1 METQLYRSEGPACMS
16 QGGMIIGGCPTAP
29 GKGAIQTSFNIS
41 QSAPYAELQVT
52 LQIVGSNN
60 QTIACMAVLL
70 EQDMPTV
77 NTAISYL
84 PLALAVLS
92 GGISLTATF
101 MRASVGSGF
110 LGAAAAY
117 GLPNDAISVHTPG
130 LFDIVFYTQFM
141 LMTGQLSVNY
151 PSFYSTFTAL
161 FHWSFLQFSDTL
173 MGKGPANASEVLLYG
188 GSGSVN
194 QIKSSEYTMGGNGTN
209 STQAAATEL
218 QKRWNVL
225 QVNSGSLPNHASLPD
240 IGTKQAA
247 SMILRSTYTTTPI
260 PSSTVHWIK
269 RQVPSVSGSVT
280 TAVATST
287 STSSS
292 SSHSNSPIPSSPVS
306 PSPFPSPSPTAS
318 DSEESPTSR
327 RTKTSH
333 SDVKPTSSSTRTESS
348 IRLTT
353 STTTA
358 SLIIP
363 TIRDPFDNRS
373 ANSVHYNISRFGI
386 ESYAAAIGA
395 FPSEL
400 FLGTLVNSAL
410 AAGLSLVISGVFLG
424 VAWIMAKENH
434 QRGKTLQ
441 HALNFVAGN
450 LVRVWLLVFTPLAL
464 SAMYQLTISTSAG
477 LTVASAAS
485 LIIISVS
492 MTIFFTWRILRASSE
507 LLLYDDQATLLKYGT
522 LYNTLAQE
530 GTLFFLVTL
539 LVRFL
544 WGLAIAMLSSFEVAQ
559 VAVLIAIELGYVLI
573 IGFKWPYAE
582 SGDNKFHLF
591 LGIIRVVITGC
602 LIAYIHSMNVPSDHR
617 QLVAYIQMSLHLAVF
632 IVIFALILWNFIQV
646 CMFWKLRHS
655 DAWKGPTKTYS
666 FEDPAEQVE
675 QGWGLPGRPNSRGA
689 GGHMRG
695 IATHRHD
702 GEDEDGGEFVPAK
715 GRRFTVASYASLG
728 SSSQDGNRGS
738 IMQHAHH
745 APTAYN
751 QMLHHGSTDDDT
763 LRYGSP
769 AERYRQSRLSELQGS
784 RFSQSAVSDGGSAT
798 DDAIAERRPDSMKPL
813 VGPTI
818 ATIPS
823 STTSGSL
830 QTPSIDVD
838 GSIKSSFHGPSPLGT
853 RREHSPQKESYA
865 NFQRMKHQHSMPD
878 PRTRRMSDITR
889 DGPYLYD
896 PRKDEQDNTQS
907 TSPVV
912 ADLSRKS
919 LFAGLVASLGTAFR
933 FGRRSGNTSSGDG
946 SKPKAFEVMRPPR
959 RNYVP
964 EPSSGSMDE
973 TGSQAGGDQLRE
985 LHSLGISRF
994 FQESDRGYEA
1004 NRSLFVANPSAM
1016 ISRTGSLVST
1026 VSGAVPAAT
1035 TRLNRNG
1042 SGTAESIRTLNC
1054 TRSKGVGVGS
1064 GLSTSITGSA
1074 FGVGSGQ
1081 SITGD
1086 RTSIVAASGVVGND
1100 SSIYERGSA
1109 NSALDLELRRTPA
1122 AVTGGSSGGAGNQL
1136 YHSRHSA
1143 DSSNNIA
1150 DALTIDAPLLLQ
1162 GGGILRVSK
1171 GPEKSVQYWHK
1182 ESGQYVE
1189 SIAESLKDEKLKESK
1204 AEGESSEATS
1214 SLPPAI
1220 PPIQTLQQQS
1230 QQKKQQEISSPSVRS
1245 RSSIIGGAGTSSGPN
1260 SSVPTSSSPGSP
1272 TESQDS
1278 PTTANVAASAGR
1290 MHEILGRMFSDK
1302 SVRLHS
1308 DHEPD
1313 SDSILSED
1321 TTSTFSGNMSIM
1333 QQAQSHLGRD
1343 DVGTRFS
1350 EDTQSIERYD
1360 MLEPVP
1366 EDSDSEPEQDLE
1378 RTSQQSNIP
1387 LAGAAGTAE
1396 TASAQVKRASSS
1408 ISERRLSGPPL
1419 MRTFS
1424 GPLRSSVATTNIS
1437 GGLRSGLL
1445 KSRQNSLSNRPLAQT
1460 PLHSPSVQLGSSSG
1474 AGGIY
1479 PSPPSSSSL
1488 HPFGGTGAGDLNRQ
1502 SSLVSGTSSKLDY
1515 LDTAWSDTSN
1525 GSSALN
1531 RNPSTATAR
1540 TETSYVTAMSEYPS
1554 DEEGM

>member
-1 METQLYRSEGPACMS
+1 M
-16 QGGMIIGGCPTAP
+16 
-29 GKGAIQTSFNIS
+29 
-41 QSAPYAELQVT
+41 
-52 LQIVGSNN
+52 
-60 QTIACMAVLL
+60 
-70 EQDMPTV
+70 D
-77 NTAISYL
+77 
-84 PLALAVLS
+84 
-92 GGISLTATF
+92 
-101 MRASVGSGF
+101 
-110 LGAAAAY
+110 
-117 GLPNDAISVHTPG
+117 
-130 LFDIVFYTQFM
+130 
-141 LMTGQLSVNY
+141 
-151 PSFYSTFTAL
+151 
-161 FHWSFLQFSDTL
+161 
-173 MGKGPANASEVLLYG
+173 
-188 GSGSVN
+188 
-194 QIKSSEYTMGGNGTN
+194 GNGTN

-218 QKRWNVL
+218 QKRWK
-225 QVNSGSLPNHASLPD
+225 VNIYNA
-240 IGTKQAA
+240 
-247 SMILRSTYTTTPI
+247 TYTFI
-260 PSSTVHWIK
+260 DSTLDK
-269 RQVPSVSGSVT
+269 
-280 TAVATST
+280 ATSPVGFRF
-287 STSSS
+287 SYNSSGDFYFDFVIV
-292 SSHSNSPIPSSPVS
+292 IP
-306 PSPFPSPSPTAS
+306 FQLAYTLK
-318 DSEESPTSR
+318 SR
-327 RTKTSH
+327 LTLSITLIFFHNFGFRSITNFTSH
-333 SDVKPTSSSTRTESS
+333 KNV
-348 IRLTT
+348 RL
-353 STTTA
+353 
-358 SLIIP
+358 
-363 TIRDPFDNRS
+363 
-373 ANSVHYNISRFGI
+373 
-386 ESYAAAIGA
+386 EQSYAAAIGA

-410 AAGLSLVISGVFLG
+410 AAGLSLVISGVLLG

-450 LVRVWLLVFTPLAL
+450 LARVWLLVFTPLAL

-485 LIIISVS
+485 LIIISVG

-559 VAVLIAIELGYVLI
+559 VAVLIAIEFGYVLV

-702 GEDEDGGEFVPAK
+702 GEDEDGGGFVPVK
-715 GRRFTVASYASLG
+715 GKRFTVASYASLG

-745 APTAYN
+745 APTAYH
-751 QMLHHGSTDDDT
+751 QMLHHGSMGDDT
-763 LRYGSP
+763 LGYGSP

-784 RFSQSAVSDGGSAT
+784 RFSQSAASDGGSAT

-813 VGPTI
+813 
-818 ATIPS
+818 
-823 STTSGSL
+823 
-830 QTPSIDVD
+830 
-838 GSIKSSFHGPSPLGT
+838 
-853 RREHSPQKESYA
+853 
-865 NFQRMKHQHSMPD
+865 RMKHQHSTPD

-912 ADLSRKS
+912 ADLPKKS

-933 FGRRSGNTSSGDG
+933 FGRRGGNTSSGDG

-1042 SGTAESIRTLNC
+1042 SGTAESIQTLNC
-1054 TRSKGVGVGS
+1054 TRSKGAGVGS
-1064 GLSTSITGSA
+1064 GLSTSITGPA

-1086 RTSIVAASGVVGND
+1086 RTSIVTASGVVGND
-1100 SSIYERGSA
+1100 SSIYERGGA
-1109 NSALDLELRRTPA
+1109 NSASDLESRRTPA
-1122 AVTGGSSGGAGNQL
+1122 AVPGGSTVGTGNQL

-1150 DALTIDAPLLLQ
+1150 EALTIDAPLLLQ

-1189 SIAESLKDEKLKESK
+1189 SIAESLKDEKLKKESK

-1214 SLPPAI
+1214 SLPPAV

-1321 TTSTFSGNMSIM
+1321 TTSTFSGNVSIM

-1378 RTSQQSNIP
+1378 RTSHQSNIP
-1387 LAGAAGTAE
+1387 LAGAAGAAE
-1396 TASAQVKRASSS
+1396 TTPTQVKRASSS
-1408 ISERRLSGPPL
+1408 TSERRLSGPPL

-1424 GPLRSSVATTNIS
+1424 GPLRSSAATTNMS

-1488 HPFGGTGAGDLNRQ
+1488 HPFGGVGGTGAGDLNRQ

-1515 LDTAWSDTSN
+1515 LDTDWSDTSN

-1540 TETSYVTAMSEYPS
+1540 TEASYVTAMSEYPS